1 MLAVMFTHFSRE
13 GLESMTEML
22 QGPDTRARLLGLTIG
37 LWSPVALLALIC
49 VTAAVLLTHPKSR
62 SWLKWR
68 VPGYKEAGLSHLAS
82 AIALMLR
89 NGCNLNQTLGLIS
102 ELETGSP
109 TQPELMRWQAR
120 LADGNKKFSE
130 LAEGGKVI
138 PPLFVWLVASSGED
152 WAGGFA
158 QAARV
163 YYERALQR
171 VETLLY
177 AALPISVLALA
188 FLIVGQII
196 PMVRI
201 FTEVMSALGNMGD
214 VQ

>member
-1 MLAVMFTHFSRE
+1 MRAERPAEHLLR
-13 GLESMTEML
+13 
-22 QGPDTRARLLGLTIG
+22 RARGLDQPLERDARLDAHLMQHRDEILGG
-37 LWSPVALLALIC
+37 D
-49 VTAAVLLTHPKSR
+49 
-62 SWLKWR
+62 
-68 VPGYKEAGLSHLAS
+68 VPGGTRGERAA
-82 AIALMLR
+82 
-89 NGCNLNQTLGLIS
+89 
-102 ELETGSP
+102 
-109 TQPELMRWQAR
+109 
-120 LADGNKKFSE
+120 SE

-201 FTEVMSALGNMGD
+201 FTDVMSALGNMDG
-214 VQ
+214 Q